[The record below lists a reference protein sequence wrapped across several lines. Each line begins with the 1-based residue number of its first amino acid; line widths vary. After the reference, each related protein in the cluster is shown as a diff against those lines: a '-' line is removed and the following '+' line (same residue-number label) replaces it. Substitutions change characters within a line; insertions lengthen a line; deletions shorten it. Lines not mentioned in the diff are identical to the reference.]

1 MEKLIKFSDVENV
14 YRELVDSL
22 EAKKIL
28 QEDIE
33 EKIIINNQQ
42 VKLAELYIKLLQING
57 VTNE

>member
-1 MEKLIKFSDVENV
+1 
-14 YRELVDSL
+14 L

-42 VKLAELYIKLLQING
+42 VKLAELYIKLLQIKG
-57 VTNE
+57 VTNEQ